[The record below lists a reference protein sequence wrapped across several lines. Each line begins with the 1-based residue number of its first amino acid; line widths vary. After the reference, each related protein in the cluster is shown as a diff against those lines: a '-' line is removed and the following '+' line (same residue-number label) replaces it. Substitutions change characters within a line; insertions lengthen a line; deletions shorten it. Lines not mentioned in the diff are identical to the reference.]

1 MLNSPGRHT
10 REAPRAARRCRM
22 AMAKM
27 RTGGE
32 AQLKYSAVIMLAA
45 SWINAGPLC
54 PASRANARNPGPD
67 PNRSGPR
74 AQKHLE
80 REVDENEGQYAGK
93 RNHSKALFDEMP
105 YRLPIAPQQ
114 PGDEKEL
121 AAAGHDG

>member
-1 MLNSPGRHT
+1 MLNSTGRHT

-32 AQLKYSAVIMLAA
+32 ARNKYSAVIMLEA
-45 SWINAGPLC
+45 SWITRVRVARHPEPIHGT
-54 PASRANARNPGPD
+54 PALT
-67 PNRSGPR
+67 RSGSRP
-74 AQKHLE
+74 QKHLE
-80 REVDENEGQYAGK
+80 REVDENEGQYPGK

-105 YRLPIAPQQ
+105 YRLPVAPQQ